1 MLMSGQRFGNY
12 AIAKLEAQKVANELE
27 CNVPIYFKD
36 KYYYHWNGDNLI
48 EWVKPNIEDCD
59 GY

>member
-1 MLMSGQRFGNY
+1 MFKKNKFGNY

-36 KYYYHWNGDNLI
+36 KYFYHWNGDDLI
-48 EWVKPNIEDCD
+48 
-59 GY
+59 

>member
-1 MLMSGQRFGNY
+1 MFKKNKFGNY
-12 AIAKLEAQKVANELE
+12 AIAALEAQKIANELE

-36 KYYYHWNGDNLI
+36 KYFYLWNGDDLI
-48 EWVKPNIEDCD
+48 EWVKPVIENDD

>member
-1 MLMSGQRFGNY
+1 MFKKNKFGNY

-36 KYYYHWNGDNLI
+36 KYFYHWNGDDLI
-48 EWVKPNIEDCD
+48 EWVKPVIKLEDDEC
-59 GY
+59 